1 MGQFVKEVRRFGF
14 QNVIYAIEPASVAFQ
29 SLEIL
34 EQLDYQV
41 HAFRAICSDH
51 IGTETLNIYSRSD
64 LNSLFLPHE
73 GDPFEIGEK
82 LGEETVPC
90 LTLDSFI
97 ESEVK
102 ERDVFL
108 KIDVQGSEMKVLG
121 GLKSSLTRIRAIQV
135 EVGINPIYRRP
146 NSILDVLNWLS
157 QNNFQLV
164 SIVTERFDETL
175 ATAFDVDLLALAT

>member
-1 MGQFVKEVRRFGF
+1 M
-14 QNVIYAIEPASVAFQ
+14 
-29 SLEIL
+29 
-34 EQLDYQV
+34 
-41 HAFRAICSDH
+41 CS
-51 IGTETLNIYSRSD
+51 SD
-64 LNSLFLPHE
+64 L
-73 GDPFEIGEK
+73 
-82 LGEETVPC
+82 
-90 LTLDSFI
+90 
-97 ESEVK
+97 
-102 ERDVFL
+102 
-108 KIDVQGSEMKVLG
+108 MKVLG